1 MDIPGALR
9 MQIGDSMEQK
19 NGLLGKVFGFIN
31 KAGVVV
37 MINVLFLVMA
47 IALPL
52 VYFVWVLPAMNNGTV
67 AQLLLGLSIAPMGLA
82 WSGLFSAVRYM
93 IRKDS
98 WFDGFKAGVR
108 INWVRKLVAWFLGAL
123 LASFTL
129 PNAYAGIRHII
140 EGNPVTVGGVII
152 PLTVDCLFT
161 LVAVLVLT
169 ALVPTG
175 VYFETDAN
183 DWVSNAWYLILHA
196 PLQVILTAAMMWAPF
211 VLVFVSPIWSFLL
224 LLIFICAYFVLI
236 TFIST
241 ILLKNPL
248 IRILRRIRGE
258 DEEG

>member
-1 MDIPGALR
+1 
-9 MQIGDSMEQK
+9 MEQK

-52 VYFVWVLPAMNNGTV
+52 VYFVWVLPAMTNGMV
-67 AQLLLGLSIAPMGLA
+67 AQLLLALSIAPMGLA

-98 WFDGFKAGVR
+98 WFDGFKAGVG

-129 PNAYAGIRHII
+129 PNAYGDICYII

-152 PLTVDCLFT
+152 MTVDCLFT
-161 LVAVLVLT
+161 LVAVLVPT

-196 PLQVILTAAMMWAPF
+196 PLQVILSAALMWAPF